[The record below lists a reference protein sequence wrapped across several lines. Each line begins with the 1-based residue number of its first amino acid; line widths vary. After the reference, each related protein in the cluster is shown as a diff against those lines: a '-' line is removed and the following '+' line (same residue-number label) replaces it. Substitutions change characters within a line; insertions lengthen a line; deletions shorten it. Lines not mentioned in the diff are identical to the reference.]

1 MGTGTAE
8 AMRNGEVGAL
18 FDWDGVVI
26 DSSAQHLKSWELLA
40 GEAGKPLPKDHF
52 IRGFG
57 MKNQVIIPRILEWTD
72 DPEEI
77 ERYSLRKEALYREI
91 IAREGISALPGV
103 KSLLEMLDAQGVPCA
118 VGSSTHRENIEAV
131 LDILGVRARF
141 KALVTAEDVTHGK
154 PDPEVFVKSANAI
167 GIRPEKCVVFEDA
180 PVGVEAG
187 LKAGARVIAVATTNE
202 KSALRR
208 ANAVVD
214 TLKDVDWPMFNG
226 VFA

>member
-1 MGTGTAE
+1 MKGVVA
-8 AMRNGEVGAL
+8 GAL

-26 DSSAQHLKSWELLA
+26 DSSAQHEQSWELLA
-40 GEAGKPLPKDHF
+40 AEIGKPLPEDHF

-57 MKNQVIIPRILEWTD
+57 MKNQVIIPRILAWTD
-72 DPEEI
+72 DPDEI

-91 IAREGISALPGV
+91 IAREGIRALPGV

-118 VGSSTHRENIEAV
+118 VGSSTHRENIEVV
-131 LDILGVRARF
+131 LDILGVRERF
-141 KALVTAEDVTHGK
+141 KALVTAEDVSHGK

-167 GIRPEKCVVFEDA
+167 GIKPENCVVFEDA

-187 LKAGARVIAVATTNE
+187 LKAGSRVIAVATTNE

-214 TLKDVDWPMFNG
+214 TLQEVDWPLFSG
-226 VFA
+226 VLA